1 MPLKS
6 YSNVWKRPKGHL
18 AELACA
24 AVDEGFV
31 GDPGIELSDS
41 NALVLRADTPG
52 TCLYLLPNT
61 IEGHWCLL
69 DVR

>member
-1 MPLKS
+1 M
-6 YSNVWKRPKGHL
+6 WKRPKGRL
-18 AELACA
+18 AELARV

-31 GDPGIELSDS
+31 GKPGIELFDS
-41 NALVLRADTPG
+41 NAFVLRADTPG

-61 IEGHWCLL
+61 IEGHCCPL